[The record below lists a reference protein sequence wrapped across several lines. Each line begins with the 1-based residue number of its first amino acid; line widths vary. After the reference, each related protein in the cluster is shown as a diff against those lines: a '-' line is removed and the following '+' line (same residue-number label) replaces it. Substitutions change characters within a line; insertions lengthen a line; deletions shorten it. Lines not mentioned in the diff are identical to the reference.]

1 VHGRRFAVVAA
12 EVRSLAQHASSA
24 AKEIGELV
32 DAAISLMDSIT
43 QHNAALV
50 EEASAAAQALD
61 QQSRELDRQV
71 AIFRIV

>member
-1 VHGRRFAVVAA
+1 MHGRRFAVVAA

-24 AKEIGELV
+24 AKEIGEQV